1 MSLLPKKIL
10 YWYDN
15 NKRILP
21 WRIKTPKNKKEY
33 YVLVS
38 EFMLQQTQVKTVIPY
53 FIKFVTKIPNLKSL
67 STSNEK
73 KVLKLWEGLGY
84 YRRARNLHKTAKIL
98 IKNYN
103 GKLPKKFAEII
114 KLPGV
119 GEYTANSLS
128 ALVHN
133 KACIPVDGNVKR
145 VFSRLFLIYE
155 SNKNFHKEV
164 KKITNKLPN
173 TSRNAD
179 LAEALMEFGATV
191 CRPKNPLCKV
201 CNLRNYCKFFKREI
215 YIPKKKKYYFKEKK
229 FTWNRTGGDPITQ
242 GNRNPLLYKNIGA
255 DGIKTGHLAIAKYS
269 LAASI
274 FKNNR
279 RLIFVGS
286 GFDTK
291 NSRSKES
298 TKLLVWGL
306 TNFDTI
312 KIAVKNNKFDS
323 LDVWL
328 GKKAKID
335 VYTKEDV
342 YKTIPKARKKY
353 LKGVVEYT
361 GPILAPIKKNDIV
374 GKLKIFYKDD
384 LISEYD
390 LYASENIKKVNIFS
404 RILKSINYLIW
415 GDV

>member
-1 MSLLPKKIL
+1 M
-10 YWYDN
+10 
-15 NKRILP
+15 P

-53 FIKFVTKIPNLKSL
+53 FTKFVKKIPNLKSL

-128 ALVHN
+128 ALAHN

-145 VFSRLFLIYE
+145 VFSRLFLINE

-179 LAEALMEFGATV
+179 LAESLMEFGATV

-229 FTWNRTGGDPITQ
+229 FNIFCYLNKKNKKIALVQNKNLSFLTDFKMPEVKKIISNHNLKIKGWKYLCN
-242 GNRNPLLYKNIGA
+242 YKNNISN
-255 DGIKTGHLAIAKYS
+255 IKMNINLFYK
-269 LAASI
+269 
-274 FKNNR
+274 F
-279 RLIFVGS
+279 
-286 GFDTK
+286 TK
-291 NSRSKES
+291 NKPKEFNWYS
-298 TKLLVWGL
+298 VNKSSHEFIPSFTK
-306 TNFDTI
+306 
-312 KIAVKNNKFDS
+312 KIIT
-323 LDVWL
+323 
-328 GKKAKID
+328 KI
-335 VYTKEDV
+335 E
-342 YKTIPKARKKY
+342 
-353 LKGVVEYT
+353 
-361 GPILAPIKKNDIV
+361 
-374 GKLKIFYKDD
+374 KLF
-384 LISEYD
+384 L
-390 LYASENIKKVNIFS
+390 
-404 RILKSINYLIW
+404 
-415 GDV
+415 